1 MLGCRAPSAPVSQL
15 VPLPAGR
22 PAAAYDSRMTAEA
35 ARPGRQMTY
44 ARARALLIGGGL
56 AVLGLVALI
65 MYLRRVETVEV
76 VAVLLF
82 VPVFLAFVTWD
93 AAGGTLAAV
102 AASAVYLA
110 LRRSAIDAVGA
121 STFVGL
127 IASRVIGLL
136 MFGAV
141 GGWANGL
148 LRASLTKLDLYDQID
163 DDTGLFNA
171 RYFVLQTDL
180 EKARSDRYKTFFS
193 VAVIDVPDEAVKRL
207 GRRQQRKL
215 LRDLG
220 RLLHDSIRTID
231 RAIHCVY
238 GETHRL
244 AVIMPETGPEGA
256 RIFADRLSAHLG
268 SWLEANGAT
277 PPSPLDAATAT
288 IPSDDAV
295 LAGWRDEFASVV
307 EIEHPRI
314 ATLAPRS

>member
-1 MLGCRAPSAPVSQL
+1 MSAEPTRA
-15 VPLPAGR
+15 
-22 PAAAYDSRMTAEA
+22 
-35 ARPGRQMTY
+35 GRQMSY
-44 ARARALLIGGGL
+44 AQARALLIAGGL

-93 AAGGTLAAV
+93 VVGGLV
-102 AASAVYLA
+102 SAVVASGIYLA
-110 LRRSAIDAVGA
+110 LRRSAIQAVGA
-121 STFVGL
+121 STFTGL
-127 IASRVIGLL
+127 IASRVVGLVV
-136 MFGAV
+136 FGVV

-171 RYFVLQTDL
+171 RYFVLQADL

-193 VAVIDVPDEAVKRL
+193 VAVIDVPVAWLDRL

-220 RLLHDSIRTID
+220 RVLHDSIRTID
-231 RAIHCVY
+231 RAVHCVNDDA
-238 GETHRL
+238 HRI

-256 RIFADRLSAHLG
+256 RIFADRLSTSLLRWLG
-268 SWLEANGAT
+268 DNGA
-277 PPSPLDAATAT
+277 SAVGPLDASTAT
-288 IPSDDAV
+288 IPPDEAT
-295 LAGWRDEFASVV
+295 LATLREQFAAIV
-307 EIEHPRI
+307 ELEHPRT
-314 ATLAPRS
+314 AAFAPGP